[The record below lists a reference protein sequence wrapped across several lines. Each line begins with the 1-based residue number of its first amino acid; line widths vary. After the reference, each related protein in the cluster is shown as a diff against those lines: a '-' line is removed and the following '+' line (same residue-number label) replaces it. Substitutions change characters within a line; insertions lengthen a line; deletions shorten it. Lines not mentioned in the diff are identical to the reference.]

1 MVPIYSVVVPVY
13 NAEKYLESCVS
24 SVMAQRSASSYEI
37 ILVDDG
43 STDGSA
49 QLCDR
54 YARELP
60 CVKVIHQA
68 NQGVSAAR
76 NTGIAAASGTYILFL
91 DGDDCW
97 NERLLQ
103 VLDAELPRQ
112 PDLIEFGYQTFGTET
127 SHTTVLPAVAASGMT
142 GLEYFDAHK
151 AIGVMPIASSCT
163 AAFRRQLLEHY
174 AVRFPVGISY
184 GEDFIFHMHCL
195 KTAKSVVSIPESLYR
210 YRRNEQSATH
220 TLTVKKM
227 QDILCTCA
235 QMYRLFPC
243 AMLANYYCMKI
254 LNLDRLSA
262 SDAAQLKE
270 LLWEN
275 RDILRHVT
283 GTKMRAAR
291 ILYSVLGWHRA
302 SRLIRTGLRACSAQ
316 KT

>member
-1 MVPIYSVVVPVY
+1 MAPTYSIVIPVY

-24 SVMAQRSASSYEI
+24 SVMAQQTASSYEI
-37 ILVDDG
+37 ILIDDG
-43 STDGSA
+43 STDESA
-49 QLCDR
+49 QICDR
-54 YARELP
+54 YAGKLP

-76 NTGIAAASGTYILFL
+76 NAGIAAAVGTYILFL

-112 PDLIEFGYQTFGTET
+112 PDLIEFGYQTFGDADL
-127 SHTTVLPAVAASGMT
+127 HATVLPVATAAGKT
-142 GLEYFDAHK
+142 GPEFFAAHK
-151 AIGVMPIASSCT
+151 AAGTMPIGSSCT
-163 AAFRRQLLEHY
+163 AAFRRQFLEKQ
-174 AVRFPVGISY
+174 AIRFPVGVSY
-184 GEDFIFHMHCL
+184 GEDFTFHMHCL
-195 KTAKSVVSIPESLYR
+195 KVAETVVSIPKPLYL
-210 YRRNEQSATH
+210 YRRNAQSATH
-220 TLTVKKM
+220 MLTVKKM
-227 QDILCTCA
+227 RDILCTCVE
-235 QMYRLFPC
+235 MYRLFPC
-243 AMLANYYCMKI
+243 GMLANYYCMKI

-291 ILYSVLGWHRA
+291 MLYCVLGWHRA
-302 SRLIRTGLRACSAQ
+302 SRLIQIGLRACSVQ
-316 KT
+316 KI